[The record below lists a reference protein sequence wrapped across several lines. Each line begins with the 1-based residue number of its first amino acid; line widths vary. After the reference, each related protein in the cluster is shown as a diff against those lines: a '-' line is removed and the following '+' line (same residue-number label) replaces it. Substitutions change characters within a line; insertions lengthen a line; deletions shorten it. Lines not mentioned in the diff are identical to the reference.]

1 MIKKMLPIFAAI
13 VLFSFAV
20 SPLLQAE
27 DVSQGKIRRLTH
39 SGSSTVSYPCL
50 SDDGSRML
58 YILEETDGEQT
69 TRSVRLMNIDDGRE
83 KEIFRSGK
91 DNGLPP
97 YEEASLILGSKP
109 PILSGNG
116 KFALFSLSLGEPANI
131 LDHYLGIVDTD
142 KSDFILLNFPLDA
155 LKGKDMK
162 SLGFATHEWER
173 VANYSISEDGE
184 RIACVVKGH
193 IGPRKY
199 GDPSGIVFIDNKTKE
214 QRTILAPDMIDGEWK
229 WTKTP
234 RRPLSGGGWAFCM
247 SGNGEKIV
255 FGAQSSSEKTDYDLY
270 ITDWDAKEIKK
281 LTDFHDRWFSQADV
295 DQEGN
300 KIIFYYT
307 GKKKQGIG
315 TYLILP
321 QSNELKYLQTGSGVH
336 VEFFDMSGNGKM
348 LLFKEIYDGRML
360 ELEMN
365 KDVVIFDPQ
374 TPGYASGVFPMDF
387 PRFPAFWMPK
397 IVSLE
402 ADKVLLVGPPQ
413 GRETPEIYILERN
426 NE

>member
-1 MIKKMLPIFAAI
+1 MLPIFAAI
-13 VLFSFAV
+13 ILFVFTV
-20 SPLLQAE
+20 SLLLQAE

-50 SDDGSRML
+50 SDDGLSML

-69 TRSVRLMNIDDGRE
+69 TRSVRLMSIDDGKE
-83 KEIFRSGK
+83 KEIFRSGTAS
-91 DNGLPP
+91 GLSPF
-97 YEEASLILGSKP
+97 EEAPLILGSKP

-116 KFALFSLSLGEPANI
+116 KIALFSLSLGKPANI
-131 LDHYLGIVDTD
+131 LDHYLGVVDIDT
-142 KSDFILLNFPLDA
+142 SNFTLVSFPIDA
-155 LKGKDMK
+155 LEGKDLK
-162 SLGFATHEWER
+162 SLGFTTHEWER
-173 VANYSISEDGE
+173 VANYSISKEGG

-199 GDPSGIVFIDNKTKE
+199 GAPSGIVLIDNRTKE
-214 QRTILAPDMIDGEWK
+214 QRTILAPEMSDGEWK
-229 WTKTP
+229 WIKTP

-247 SGNGEKIV
+247 SGNGNKII

-270 ITDWDAKEIKK
+270 ITDWDANEMKK

-300 KIIFYYT
+300 KIVFYYT

-321 QSNELKYLQTGSGVH
+321 QSNELKYLRTGSAVPI
-336 VEFFDMSGNGKM
+336 EFFDMSGNGRV
-348 LLFKEIYDGRML
+348 LLFKEIYDGKMF

-365 KDVVIFDPQ
+365 KDEIIFDPQ

-387 PRFPAFWMPK
+387 PRFPAFWMPN
-397 IVSLE
+397 IVSHE